1 MKLKYFLRGLASGI
15 VVTTLLL
22 TISHNA
28 KKDNISEQEIIER
41 AEKLGMVMEEETDL
55 LSAALTPKGEPTAE
69 PTAVPEST
77 GEAQTASQITGEP
90 TKGAEMELTQKPTQE
105 PVLTQE
111 PVPTQE
117 PTKEPTQIPTEEP
130 VSSEKKV
137 LTIVSGMWS
146 DKVASE
152 LQAMGLVESASE
164 FDQYLISNGYADKIV
179 VGTFEIPAGASYDE
193 IARIITSK

>member
-55 LSAALTPKGEPTAE
+55 LSATLMPKGEPTAE

-90 TKGAEMELTQKPTQE
+90 TKGAEMELTQKP
-105 PVLTQE
+105 TQE

>member
-55 LSAALTPKGEPTAE
+55 LSATLTPKGEPTAE

-90 TKGAEMELTQKPTQE
+90 TKGAEMELTQKP
-105 PVLTQE
+105 TQE

>member
-41 AEKLGMVMEEETDL
+41 AEKLGMVMEDDL
-55 LSAALTPKGEPTAE
+55 LAATLTPKGEPTAE
-69 PTAVPEST
+69 ATVVPEST
-77 GEAQTASQITGEP
+77 EEDKMTSQVTGEP
-90 TKGAEMELTQKPTQE
+90 PEEAQVELTQTPTQE
-105 PVLTQE
+105 PA
-111 PVPTQE
+111 PTQE
-117 PTKEPTQIPTEEP
+117 PTKEPTQIPTQA
-130 VSSEKKV
+130 SSEKKV

-152 LQAMGLVESASE
+152 LQAMGLVDSASE
-164 FDQYLISNGYADKIV
+164 FDQYLVKNGYADKLV

>member
-15 VVTTLLL
+15 VITTLLL
-22 TISHNA
+22 TISHNV

-55 LSAALTPKGEPTAE
+55 LSVTLTPKGEPT
-69 PTAVPEST
+69 
-77 GEAQTASQITGEP
+77 
-90 TKGAEMELTQKPTQE
+90 KGAEVEVTQIPTQE
-105 PVLTQE
+105 PALTREPALTQE
-111 PVPTQE
+111 PSPTLE

-130 VSSEKKV
+130 ASSEKKV

-152 LQAMGLVESASE
+152 LQAMGLVKSASE
-164 FDQYLISNGYADKIV
+164 FDQYLIRNGYADKLI
-179 VGTFEIPAGASYDE
+179 VGTFEIPAGSSYDE